1 MYRYTRPRLNSA
13 GANFMPPKKVNVYL
27 LILLIWRSF
36 WLKSWFY
43 SVNIMSEL
51 SICPWDQLPINLA
64 GVQLE
69 ISEKYWIGNEI
80 VAHGK
85 STSEIA
91 ELLNLSPRTIRK
103 YAHSVRYNKCLH
115 KGPSRP
121 RIIDKIGMTI
131 VLEQSSTEVPFNRK
145 RIGDKLLVAY
155 QDTSRRRVTNISDED
170 LPAIMSKRTR
180 IRYVNLVCDVVN
192 EKEDI
197 EEALTTFD

>member
-1 MYRYTRPRLNSA
+1 
-13 GANFMPPKKVNVYL
+13 
-27 LILLIWRSF
+27 
-36 WLKSWFY
+36 
-43 SVNIMSEL
+43 MSEL